1 MCKLITTSVLPLAVI
16 ALVAFSMPAQS
27 QMNRPGVVDPP
38 FQPSTGPGTEP
49 LGGGLPTGTNPFL
62 RDSPQ
67 NLGDVP
73 GNGAAALPN
82 CSKVSFLGPTII
94 AYCTSSSNLIIK
106 SEIDVRACVGYLV
119 AEDNPSGNLVC
130 RQPVNR

>member
-1 MCKLITTSVLPLAVI
+1 MVAEEAVLIPSSLEMDDDDEPAHAGHGACKRCFWQSARLISMIWVLCLGAV
-16 ALVAFSMPAQS
+16 AANAQ
-27 QMNRPGVVDPP
+27 
-38 FQPSTGPGTEP
+38 
-49 LGGGLPTGTNPFL
+49 FL

-82 CSKVSFLGPTII
+82 CSKVSFLGPMIT
-94 AYCTSSSNLIIK
+94 AYCTNSSNLIIK

-119 AEDNPSGNLVC
+119 AEDNASGNLIC
-130 RQPVNR
+130 RQPMHR